1 MSLEGGYIAWLMDVM
16 SAPEE
21 QDKAADVEKSLRK
34 KFKKSIWSKFTK
46 AINTYELVKPGDKI
60 AVCIPAERFDVDG
73 EMLSGV
79 KASQ

>member
-34 KFKKSIWSKFTK
+34 KFKKVDLVQI
-46 AINTYELVKPGDKI
+46 YESDQHIRAGKTG
-60 AVCIPAERFDVDG
+60 R
-73 EMLSGV
+73 
-79 KASQ
+79 